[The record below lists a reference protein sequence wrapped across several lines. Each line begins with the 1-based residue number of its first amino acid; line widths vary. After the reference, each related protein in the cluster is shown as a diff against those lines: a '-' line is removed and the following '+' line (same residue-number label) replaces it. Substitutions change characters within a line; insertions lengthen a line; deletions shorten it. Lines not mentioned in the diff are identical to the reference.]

1 MFSKTATKQTL
12 KLGVSPLLIME
23 VLGTISLLG
32 TKLNNIYNYNSLL
45 LVYHEITLFIYY
57 IRLMILFHYHIE
69 SNVSCFRRFY
79 WLKSILSCFRIDLN
93 SKYIHIECIK
103 ILKLIIGKC
112 GEISERK

>member
-45 LVYHEITLFIYY
+45 LVYHEITLFMYY
-57 IRLMILFHYHIE
+57 IRLMILFYYHIE
-69 SNVSCFRRFY
+69 SNVSCFQRFY
-79 WLKSILSCFRIDLN
+79 WLKSILTNKIDL
-93 SKYIHIECIK
+93 I
-103 ILKLIIGKC
+103 
-112 GEISERK
+112 